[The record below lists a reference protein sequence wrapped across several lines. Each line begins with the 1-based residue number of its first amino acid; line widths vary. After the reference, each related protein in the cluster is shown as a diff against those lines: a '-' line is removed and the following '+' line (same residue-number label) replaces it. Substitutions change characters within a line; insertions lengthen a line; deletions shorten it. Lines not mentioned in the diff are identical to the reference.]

1 MFILVLCDSNSNAQF
16 FLKNNLSDFREVE
29 TIFKKN
35 NYSRS
40 KSVFF
45 LILFLRFF
53 GEVEFGFA
61 RPQF

>member
-1 MFILVLCDSNSNAQF
+1 MFILVLHDSNPNAQF

-40 KSVFF
+40 KSVFS

-53 GEVEFGFA
+53 GEVEFGPA
-61 RPQF
+61 RLQS